1 MLRNTER
8 YRQLSKQHH
17 VASGI
22 AQNLE
27 NWGTLILIQ
36 MSSNI
41 DQINEINQSREE
53 KINKL
58 NEL

>member
-1 MLRNTER
+1 MAA
-8 YRQLSKQHH
+8 
-17 VASGI
+17 VI
-22 AQNLE
+22 AKNLE

-58 NEL
+58 NELW

>member
-1 MLRNTER
+1 M
-8 YRQLSKQHH
+8 
-17 VASGI
+17 ASGI

-58 NEL
+58 NELW